1 MKPGLASSMETN
13 KPFGITS
20 QSNSLTKQLFEQDLL
35 RDVAVRE
42 RQPRDRIRILL
53 VEQRVPFAQRL
64 AKVIT
69 RWGNACDIAYSSA
82 AALQIAAWH
91 QPQVIMIQL
100 DRPSRDAAK
109 LARRLKADLKGY
121 DTLFIGYT
129 KLRSQESWR
138 NKHHSPFDLILSKPL
153 RLSVLNTI
161 LLLERAHQAK
171 LALIECVV

>member
-1 MKPGLASSMETN
+1 MKPGLASSAETN
-13 KPFGITS
+13 KPFGIMS
-20 QSNSLTKQLFEQDLL
+20 QPKFCTQQIVDENLIG
-35 RDVAVRE
+35 DVAVGKQE
-42 RQPRDRIRILL
+42 SRDRIRILL
-53 VEQRVPFAQRL
+53 IEQRVQFAQRL

-91 QPQVIMIQL
+91 HPQVIMIQL
-100 DRPSRDAAK
+100 DRPSRDAAQ

-138 NKHHSPFDLILSKPL
+138 NKRHSPFDLILSKPL
-153 RLSVLNTI
+153 RLSVLNTL